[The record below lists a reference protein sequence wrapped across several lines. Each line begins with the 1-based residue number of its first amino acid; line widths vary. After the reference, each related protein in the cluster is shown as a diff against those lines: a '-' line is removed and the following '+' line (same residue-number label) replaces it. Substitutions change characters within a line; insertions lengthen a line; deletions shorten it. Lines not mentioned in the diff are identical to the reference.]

1 MREEY
6 HPAIMVASR
15 NGDNG
20 IPTVQPADEG
30 ISVAEKVMT
39 LRLPEA
45 QAQALE
51 TVAEVEGLPVVEVVR
66 LAIAEY
72 IDGRRRDRSFQVRLE
87 DSMERVSR
95 AMDNLRWREAGAAG
109 GS

>member
-1 MREEY
+1 M
-6 HPAIMVASR
+6 
-15 NGDNG
+15 
-20 IPTVQPADEG
+20 
-30 ISVAEKVMT
+30 AEKVMT
-39 LRLPEA
+39 LRLPEP

-72 IDGRRRDRSFQVRLE
+72 IDGRRRDPGFQVRLE
-87 DSMERVSR
+87 HSMERVNR
-95 AMDNLRWREAGAAG
+95 AMDNLRWPDAGAAG

>member
-1 MREEY
+1 
-6 HPAIMVASR
+6 
-15 NGDNG
+15 
-20 IPTVQPADEG
+20 
-30 ISVAEKVMT
+30 MT

-72 IDGRRRDRSFQVRLE
+72 IDGRRRDPSFLVRLE
-87 DSMERVSR
+87 DSM
-95 AMDNLRWREAGAAG
+95 
-109 GS
+109 